1 MNDAVRESNSSGGSS
16 SCVPFCVGSRDY
28 DVGHIHRRLKSGRPP
43 ANASTGLNARL
54 SILFRATSN
63 KAAAEVLRRHTDTF
77 PLPRLSAGPSHP
89 GEERSILREKSA
101 PIIYAKIRDVYPRT
115 KLRLRATH

>member
-1 MNDAVRESNSSGGSS
+1 MTSDVFIGGSS
-16 SCVPFCVGSRDY
+16 RHG
-28 DVGHIHRRLKSGRPP
+28 PP
-43 ANASTGLNARL
+43 ANASSDLDAGL

-101 PIIYAKIRDVYPRT
+101 PIIYAKIRDVCPRT
-115 KLRLRATH
+115 KLSLRATH